1 MTFPRDAVSKP
12 TVIEIRRWKS
22 TACLPQLQEQEAVVS
37 NVIEIPRSSD
47 EALEFK
53 AGVQLALSHSAADL
67 HGYELVILKLT
78 DKVTNG
84 WEDVGGTE
92 NFWSLSDI
100 EDEYPSAKDVPDLQF
115 PFAQAEIFGCSAH
128 TVVCR
133 LKSSPPYTITS
144 NGGSFNLPEYP
155 NVFVNISKKVVA
167 SKAKIP
173 LQIRVGLLVRGSSH
187 AICFQ
192 YTRNSATNNS
202 FEPYVIIV
210 SIQWNPYDVTTFV
223 LHIGSF

>member
-1 MTFPRDAVSKP
+1 MEEGAS
-12 TVIEIRRWKS
+12 
-22 TACLPQLQEQEAVVS
+22 L
-37 NVIEIPRSSD
+37 
-47 EALEFK
+47 
-53 AGVQLALSHSAADL
+53 
-67 HGYELVILKLT
+67 YLVFSFLIT
-78 DKVTNG
+78 
-84 WEDVGGTE
+84 
-92 NFWSLSDI
+92 DI